1 MASFTDL
8 FNDVVS
14 ITNRPDLV
22 DQTKLAIRS
31 ATLKAHHSDFYP
43 KDLFETGIEWSN
55 PALLQSLE
63 YKTVVPLWRSFKYLK
78 KYENGVPG
86 KFFQMITPEESLD
99 SYSVNRENVCY
110 LAGSFIEIRSNT
122 QDKYMLLGCYVHPTV
137 TELNY
142 TSWIA
147 EDHPFAIVYEAAAN
161 VFKQTGYDEQ
171 FAVFRDLKNQ
181 EYEILKQEIIGEGY

>member
-8 FNDVVS
+8 YNDVIA

-43 KDLFETGIEWSN
+43 KDLFETGIEWSA

-63 YKTVVPLWRSFKYLK
+63 YKAVVPLWRSFKYLR
-78 KYENGVPG
+78 KYTNGTPNT
-86 KFFQMITPEESLD
+86 FFTMLTPEETLD
-99 SYSVNRENVCY
+99 DYGVNRENIVY
-110 LAGSFIEIRSNT
+110 LAGSFIEIRST
-122 QDKYMLLGCYVHPTV
+122 TLDQYMLLGCYIHPDVKEAT
-137 TELNY
+137 Y

-171 FAVFRDLKNQ
+171 FAVYRDLKNQ
-181 EYEILKQEIIGEGY
+181 EYEILKQEVTGQGY

>member
-8 FNDVVS
+8 FNDVIA

-43 KDLFETGIEWSN
+43 KDLFETGVEWSN
-55 PALLQSLE
+55 PSLLQSLE
-63 YKTVVPLWRSFKYLK
+63 YKTVIPLWRSFKYLR
-78 KYENGVPG
+78 KYESGVPG
-86 KFFQMITPEESLD
+86 TFFTMITPEESLD

-122 QDKYMLLGCYVHPTV
+122 QDTNMLLGCYIHPTV

-142 TSWIA
+142 KSWIA

-161 VFKQTGYDEQ
+161 IFKQTGYDEQ